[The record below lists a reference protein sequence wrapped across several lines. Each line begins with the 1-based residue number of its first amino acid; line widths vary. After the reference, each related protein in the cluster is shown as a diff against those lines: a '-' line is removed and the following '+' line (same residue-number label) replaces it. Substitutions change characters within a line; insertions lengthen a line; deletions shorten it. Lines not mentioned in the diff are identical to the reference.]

1 SDRRSS
7 LEPRKEKHYRDRSR
21 DGERERGGSREHRR
35 DRDRRSTEDDRT
47 RAKKDR
53 SYNKSP
59 TREPSSNKRIRQLQ
73 PRDCLEE
80 ILNSNASYKRCFPL
94 EPYYQQRSICLE
106 DNNKSVNITEGTE
119 QLASLR

>member
-1 SDRRSS
+1 
-7 LEPRKEKHYRDRSR
+7 
-21 DGERERGGSREHRR
+21 
-35 DRDRRSTEDDRT
+35 
-47 RAKKDR
+47 
-53 SYNKSP
+53 
-59 TREPSSNKRIRQLQ
+59 LQ

-119 QLASLR
+119 QLASLRSKFKLQVLDRSELARSLKPPFSFPQRQIKLRPHKHHGISFSQISFDKLITRINFFILDECGLSCDSD